1 MRDCARYA
9 PMLGARDG
17 ELDAPERAA
26 LEGHLAGCA
35 ACQARLADLSAL
47 QGMVGEAL
55 AREAARRDFAEF
67 ADQVM
72 ARVERRRAGLLRSFF
87 RRHRAL
93 AVGTA
98 LAPTLA
104 AAALI
109 VYLEL
114 RGGGAGE
121 PGIEVVSERYA
132 PMVIETDEGPLILL
146 GDDDSEGT

>member
-1 MRDCARYA
+1 MKDCIRHA
-9 PMLGARDG
+9 PMLGAREG
-17 ELDAPERAA
+17 ELDAAERAA
-26 LEGHLAGCA
+26 LAAHLAGCQ
-35 ACQARLADLSAL
+35 ACQARLADLRATE
-47 QGMVGEAL
+47 GMVAEAL
-55 AREAARRDFAEF
+55 VREAARRDFAGF

-72 ARVERRRAGLLRSFF
+72 ARVEPRRAGSLRAFF

-93 AVGTA
+93 AWGTA

-114 RGGGAGE
+114 RGGTA
-121 PGIEVVSERYA
+121 PGIEVISEQYA

-146 GDDDSEGT
+146 GDRDNPEGT

>member
-1 MRDCARYA
+1 MKDCVRYA
-9 PMLGARDG
+9 PMLGARQG
-17 ELDAPERAA
+17 ELDAAERAA

-35 ACQARLADLSAL
+35 ACQARLADERAL
-47 QGMVGEAL
+47 EGMVGEAL
-55 AREAARRDFAEF
+55 MREAARRDFADF

-72 ARVERRRAGLLRSFF
+72 ARVERRRAGPLRAFF

-114 RGGGAGE
+114 RGGGA
-121 PGIEVVSERYA
+121 PGIEVISEQYA
-132 PMVIETDEGPLILL
+132 PMVIETDDGPLILL
-146 GDDDSEGT
+146 GDDDDSEGT

>member
-1 MRDCARYA
+1 MTDCARYA
-9 PMLGARDG
+9 PMLGAREG
-17 ELDAPERAA
+17 ELEAAERAGLA
-26 LEGHLAGCA
+26 GHLAGCA

-47 QGMVGEAL
+47 EGLVGEGL
-55 AREAARRDFAEF
+55 AREAARRDFSGF

-72 ARVERRRAGLLRSFF
+72 ARVERRRAGPLRSFI

-109 VYLEL
+109 VYLGL
-114 RGGGAGE
+114 RGGGA
-121 PGIEVVSERYA
+121 PGIEVVSEQYA
-132 PMVIETDEGPLILL
+132 PMVIQTDQGPLILL
-146 GDDDSEGT
+146 GESDDSEGS